1 MATIV
6 HFELPSA
13 DTDRAKA
20 FWSDVF
26 GWKFGGMTE
35 PFVYLMTEGE
45 EPVGAIFQSDTAGSG
60 PIVYM
65 ATDDI
70 DATIAKVRD
79 AGGSADDKEPI
90 PQTGWISR
98 CKDTEGNAFS
108 LFQSDDSAPGSF

>member
-1 MATIV
+1 DEEDEMATIV

-13 DTDRAKA
+13 ETDRAKA

-26 GWKFGGMTE
+26 GWTFGGMTE

-45 EPVGAIFQSDTAGSG
+45 QPVGAIFQSDDEAGKG

-79 AGGSADDKEPI
+79 AGGSAHDQQPH
-90 PQTGWISR
+90 PHTGSR
-98 CKDTEGNAFS
+98 CPRTRLS
-108 LFQSDDSAPGSF
+108 RL